1 MFVGGH
7 AFQVTQIPGRE
18 WGISLALGFMS
29 LPIGFLIRC
38 VPNEGIER
46 FFKKMGLLKDKGEL
60 PTESPEATESQWNP
74 AIKLVQEKLTTF
86 SNIRGGRLRASSF
99 VVKSRTTRLQEADVR
114 L

>member
-38 VPNEGIER
+38 VPNDHIEP
-46 FFKKMGLLKDKGEL
+46 FFKKMGLLKESSEL
-60 PTESPEATESQWNP
+60 PTTSPEASDWNP
-74 AIKLVQEKLTTF
+74 AIKLVQEKLTMF
-86 SNIRGGRLRASSF
+86 SKIRGGRLRASSF
-99 VVKSRTTRLQEADVR
+99 VVKSRTTRMKEADVR